1 LREWGD
7 DKTKQILTRGKET
20 GCSDGLRG
28 VRGGRD
34 PKNRVQSR
42 GKNTGELKKMKNGL
56 FLLGVFLFL
65 LMAPILG
72 FSETFEETEALAEG
86 GDASAQYSLGTM
98 YYKGE
103 GVPKDYQKAGK
114 WFQKAAEQEDAK
126 AQYNLG
132 VMYFKGKSVQQDYVQ
147 AHMWFNL
154 AATNGLEDAAKAR
167 QEVTLLMTPQ
177 QIAEAQKLAR
187 KRFKKGQKK

>member
-1 LREWGD
+1 
-7 DKTKQILTRGKET
+7 
-20 GCSDGLRG
+20 
-28 VRGGRD
+28 
-34 PKNRVQSR
+34 
-42 GKNTGELKKMKNGL
+42 MKNGL

-132 VMYFKGKSVQQDYVQ
+132 VMYGKGEGMLQDYQKAMKWLQKAAEQEDAKAQYNLGVMYFKGKSVQQDYVQ

-154 AATNGLEDAAKAR
+154 AATNGLEAAAKAR